1 MANANE
7 ERKEVRFWGALKMLA
22 VLILVVFTHNRL
34 PTTLIEVGSFSRV
47 EIKKKKQ
54 RKQQLFQW
62 PNNPPEMPHWP
73 PPPIPTTMR
82 AITTVTASTTWSY
95 APFASTQSS
104 RTGPEPWFGLA
115 AGIGSIW
122 QPVAVLPWCPILGL
136 FTHGPYEVW
145 GLPSHGYGPTFSH
158 QWNLLPP
165 PSNAPAQG
173 LPASLHYGNWGT
185 FSPTSE
191 NSSRAN
197 PTVPSMMGLSWVASG
212 GVPSLQSVT
221 QPVVLDHG
229 SGAFGPLPSS
239 IGSPVVYT
247 ASPPAQPADFYMVPP
262 SGSGLLGQIPRQAVP
277 SPVIHNRM
285 LGLDRRI
292 ISQYITNSR
301 DPVWWVAD

>member
-7 ERKEVRFWGALKMLA
+7 GRKEVRFWGALKMLA
-22 VLILVVFTHNRL
+22 VLMLVVFTHNRL
-34 PTTLIEVGSFSRV
+34 PTTLIEVWSFTRV

-62 PNNPPEMPHWP
+62 PNNPPEMPHRP

-82 AITTVTASTTWSY
+82 AITTVTAATTWSY

-115 AGIGSIW
+115 ADIGSIW

-158 QWNLLPP
+158 QWNLLPL

-173 LPASLHYGNWGT
+173 LPAMLHHGNWGT

-191 NSSRAN
+191 NSSRVN

-221 QPVVLDHG
+221 RPVVLDHG

-262 SGSGLLGQIPRQAVP
+262 SGLLGQIPRQAVP
-277 SPVIHNRM
+277 SPVIHNHM

>member
-1 MANANE
+1 MG
-7 ERKEVRFWGALKMLA
+7 FWGALKMLA

-34 PTTLIEVGSFSRV
+34 PTTLIEAGSFSRV

-82 AITTVTASTTWSY
+82 AITTVTAATTWSY

-115 AGIGSIW
+115 AGISSIW

-173 LPASLHYGNWGT
+173 LPAMLHYGNWGT

-212 GVPSLQSVT
+212 GAPSLQSIT

-262 SGSGLLGQIPRQAVP
+262 SGSGLLGQIPRQAVA

-292 ISQYITNSR
+292 ISQYVTNSR

>member
-1 MANANE
+1 MAQQTTGNAS
-7 ERKEVRFWGALKMLA
+7 LA
-22 VLILVVFTHNRL
+22 ATANTHNNESNNNGNSGNNVVICTICIDPVIENGPRAVVRL
-34 PTTLIEVGSFSRV
+34 GCGHQFHLDCIGSEFNARGIMRCPNCRVIEVGEWRFSNGQCTQNRTNENQAQFLV
-47 EIKKKKQ
+47 E
-54 RKQQLFQW
+54 
-62 PNNPPEMPHWP
+62 
-73 PPPIPTTMR
+73 
-82 AITTVTASTTWSY
+82 A
-95 APFASTQSS
+95 
-104 RTGPEPWFGLA
+104 
-115 AGIGSIW
+115 
-122 QPVAVLPWCPILGL
+122 PVAVLPWCPIFGL

-158 QWNLLPP
+158 QLNLLPP
-165 PSNAPAQG
+165 PGNAPAQG
-173 LPASLHYGNWGT
+173 LPGMLHYGNWGT

-212 GVPSLQSVT
+212 RVPSLQSVT

-301 DPVWWVAD
+301 DPVWWVAN